1 MQAAGN
7 DEPSLIG
14 TTLCDTYRLTAKLGV
29 GAMGTVYDAEHV
41 RLKLNVAV
49 KILAARYRDHLAAI
63 KRFHNEARALV
74 MLESAHVVRILDFAV
89 SVDGRPFLVM
99 ERLQGATVGAHL
111 ERRRSFSVS
120 ATMAVAHD
128 VCEALVEAHSKGI
141 FHRDLKPDN
150 LFLVDTATRKEF
162 VKVLDF
168 GISRVPDPE
177 GGRVTSEREVIGTPE
192 YMSPEQALGLS
203 DRVNGRA
210 DQHGL
215 ALVMYEMLS
224 GVSPFAAATVDEALE
239 KVSFE
244 MPPLVDTVAK
254 SLPHGLALVL
264 HRALSKD
271 PQERFPGIDDFLN
284 AAEAAV
290 KESAPRSI
298 IPIDRPE
305 TRASTPVAK
314 THGPDDPVRTTALL
328 LARTRSSMLAGDVVG
343 ASRLAGTVLDAAA
356 LTNDD
361 AVNAIVELARPLL
374 EGVYQGRLEPVDRR
388 IRLHADRLVSDPPFT
403 ASQVSLIRANTPNS
417 TIAEVLGAIT
427 LPRLEALRALVEL
440 EARGVLEFV
449 TGPRSRS
456 LAAPPS
462 GQSRPPVSHRAPL
475 VLKRA

>member
-1 MQAAGN
+1 MQAAGH

-14 TTLCDTYRLTAKLGV
+14 STLCDTYRLTAKLGV

-49 KILAARYRDHLAAI
+49 KILAAKYRDHLAAI

-74 MLESAHVVRILDFAV
+74 MLDSAHVVRILDFAI

-99 ERLQGATVGAHL
+99 ERLHGATVAAHL
-111 ERRRSFSVS
+111 ERKRSFSVS

-128 VCEALVEAHSKGI
+128 VCEALVEAHSKGV
-141 FHRDLKPDN
+141 FHRDLKPEN

-162 VKVLDF
+162 IKVLDF
-168 GISRVPDPE
+168 GISRVPDP
-177 GGRVTSEREVIGTPE
+177 GGERVTSEREVIGTPE

-244 MPPLVDTVAK
+244 MPALVDTVAK
-254 SLPHGLALVL
+254 AVPHGLALVL

-284 AAEAAV
+284 AAQYAV

-305 TRASTPVAK
+305 TRASTPVSK
-314 THGPDDPVRTTALL
+314 TNGSDDPLRTVALL
-328 LARTRSSMLAGDVVG
+328 LSRTRASLLAGDAIG
-343 ASRLAGTVLDAAA
+343 ASKLAGTALDAAA
-356 LTNDD
+356 LANDE
-361 AVNAIVELARPLL
+361 AVNAIIELARPLL
-374 EGVYQGRLEPVDRR
+374 EGVFQSRLEPVDRR

-403 ASQVSLIRANTPNS
+403 ASQVALIRAKTPNA
-417 TIAEVLGAIT
+417 TIAEVLGAIA
-427 LPRLEALRALVEL
+427 LPRLDALRALAEL

-449 TGPRSRS
+449 TSPRPRSQ
-456 LAAPPS
+456 AAPS
-462 GQSRPPVSHRAPL
+462 GGPSRPPVSHRAPL
-475 VLKRA
+475 ILKRA